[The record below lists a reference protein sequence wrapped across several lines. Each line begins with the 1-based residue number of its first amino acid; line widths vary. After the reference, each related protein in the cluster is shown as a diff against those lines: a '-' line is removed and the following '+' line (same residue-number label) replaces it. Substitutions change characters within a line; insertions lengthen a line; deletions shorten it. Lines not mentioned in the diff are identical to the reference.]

1 MPQNNFKP
9 TRKALLRLWFTMHRD
24 TFRVAGIFAA
34 LAVLGICYLVFDAPQ
49 NRGYHL
55 GTISRVQTVIK
66 DEDLPSRKHWI
77 TFDEDTLPSPTIIDS
92 IAPQNKGARVC
103 AARVQY
109 PLTNRTRWIVTR
121 LSNCTNLSSDTTKP
135 AL

>member
-9 TRKALLRLWFTMHRD
+9 TRNARHRLWIEMHRD
-24 TFRVAGIFAA
+24 LFLIAA
-34 LAVLGICYLVFDAPQ
+34 ILTTLAVLGICYLVFDAPQ

-77 TFDEDTLPSPTIIDS
+77 TFDEDALPSPTIIDS
-92 IAPQNKGARVC
+92 IAPQTKGARVC
-103 AARVQY
+103 AARILR
-109 PLTNRTRWIVTR
+109 PLTNRTHWIVTR
-121 LSNCTNLSSDTTKP
+121 MSNCSNL
-135 AL
+135 